1 MNRVRV
7 FIATTEGPVAV
18 QKITAEDPDVPSV
31 ACRDGTTEVLAISR
45 DYTRFVA
52 RGTGLVAAL
61 TGHGAYRLDLDR
73 PVDGGRSWQLPV
85 LLAHLLESEGRLAG
99 PDEPAD
105 LTLIAT
111 GEVDRDQRVR
121 RVGRIPEKLAAASDL
136 VARHREGGPPLVLL
150 VPAADRTPEIE
161 AALRAAGGTAGA
173 TVSVLAWERV
183 MGLAALEAPPAG
195 RPAPNPA
202 RAPGDPASTEPDTDR
217 GNGAEAGAGEGAPRT
232 APEDT
237 GRPVRGGTGYGSR
250 GGPPDGPGDD
260 LGDADAPAHRPAEP
274 PAPSRDRPTA
284 GPATVSPPSGGAA
297 VARPR
302 RRAKPVAA
310 AILLVAAAAGM
321 AAGAAWWN
329 GPRHWETLRRAGDY
343 RGLESALQQAVVP
356 FLAERFR
363 SVLAA
368 AAPPPESLVFSLV
381 EQRTADRRPCT
392 PRGFRD
398 ADRTER
404 PRLAGTPMPPLRPG
418 FFRSEGGASLC
429 EAVYRVANE
438 GERLVYLYFA
448 VRPALSFTAG
458 EAVAPAIR
466 RAAALPLGAS
476 LTLDLDLGRFP
487 DRILGADLLILAANS
502 PSPQLRRA
510 FERATDAS
518 ENSAERAG
526 GPLDLTALPA
536 LGLTVKGASHA
547 ILR

>member
-85 LLAHLLESEGRLAG
+85 LLAHLLEAEGRLAG

-136 VARHREGGPPLVLL
+136 VARHREGGPTLVLL

-183 MGLAALEAPPAG
+183 MGLAALEAAPAG
-195 RPAPNPA
+195 RPAPNPG
-202 RAPGDPASTEPDTDR
+202 RAPGAAASTEPDTD
-217 GNGAEAGAGEGAPRT
+217 NGAEAGEGALRT
-232 APEDT
+232 AREDT
-237 GRPVRGGTGYGSR
+237 GRPVPEGTGYGSR
-250 GGPPDGPGDD
+250 VAPPDGSGDD
-260 LGDADAPAHRPAEP
+260 QGDADAPAHRPAEP
-274 PAPSRDRPTA
+274 PGPSRDRPTA
-284 GPATVSPPSGGAA
+284 GPATVPPPPGGAA
-297 VARPR
+297 AARPG
-302 RRAKPVAA
+302 RRAKRAGA
-310 AILLVAAAAGM
+310 TILLVAAAAGVVS
-321 AAGAAWWN
+321 GAAWWN
-329 GPRHWETLRRAGDY
+329 GPRHWETLRGVGDY
-343 RGLESALQQAVVP
+343 RALENALQHAVVP

-363 SVLAA
+363 SVLVA
-368 AAPPPESLVFSLV
+368 AAPPPASLVFSLV
-381 EQRTADRRPCT
+381 EQRTADGRPCT

-398 ADRTER
+398 ADRTKR
-404 PRLAGTPMPPLRPG
+404 ARLAGTPMPPLRPG

-429 EAVYRVANE
+429 EAVYRIANE

-448 VRPALSFTAG
+448 ARPALSFTAG

-466 RAAALPLGAS
+466 RAAALPPGAS

-502 PSPQLRRA
+502 PSPQIRRA
-510 FERATDAS
+510 FELATDAS
-518 ENSAERAG
+518 GDSAERAS
-526 GPLDLTALPA
+526 GPLVLTALPA